1 MNHNGVAYFGN
12 AECHVAL
19 NLYVVALPSDVTRFS
34 DHLDRFG
41 LLAVHV
47 AAPVVVDIAIISEM
61 T

>member
-1 MNHNGVAYFGN
+1 MNHNGIANFGD
-12 AECHVAL
+12 AECQCAI
-19 NLYVVALPSDVTRFS
+19 DVLVGAFPIDPTRFS

-47 AAPVVVDIAIISEM
+47 AAPVVVDIPIICEM